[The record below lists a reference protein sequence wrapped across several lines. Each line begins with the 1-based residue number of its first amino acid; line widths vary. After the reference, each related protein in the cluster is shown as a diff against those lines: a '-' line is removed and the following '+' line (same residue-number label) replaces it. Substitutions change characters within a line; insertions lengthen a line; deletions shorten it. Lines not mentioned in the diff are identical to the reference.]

1 MKLNAFFQSL
11 LNRVT
16 KQIFVELNPELIK
29 ELHLFKFDVRSFSNR
44 LVQNIGEL
52 DLEHFGGC

>member
-29 ELHLFKFDVRSFSNR
+29 ELHLFKFYVRSFSNR